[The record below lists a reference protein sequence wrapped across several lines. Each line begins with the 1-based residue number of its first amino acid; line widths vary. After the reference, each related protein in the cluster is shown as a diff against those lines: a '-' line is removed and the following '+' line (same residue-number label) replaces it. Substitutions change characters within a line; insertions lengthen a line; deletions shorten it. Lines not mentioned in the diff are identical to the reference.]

1 LALSLLPPE
10 TIVTARNITEL
21 RTTTGLHDGG
31 DNFAVRLALTGFHDA
46 ANGQLRIGRY
56 FG

>member
-1 LALSLLPPE
+1 MPLPP
-10 TIVTARNITEL
+10 
-21 RTTTGLHDGG
+21 TGLHDGG